1 MPPQHV
7 LPASMSLREHLPT
20 AELIGASDIYF
31 SDVTLDSRECR
42 PKTLF
47 VVSQRDCRHGSQF
60 IDDAIARGA
69 VGVVTSQPL
78 ANCSIPQCVVAN
90 PRAAYAYLC
99 QALYGHPSSRL
110 KIMGVTGTNGK
121 TTVSWMTRALMASSG
136 HRTGLLGTV
145 EYFDGY
151 RAEPSVLTT
160 PDAKLMAFWQ
170 HRMASR
176 GTTHLAMELSSHA
189 LDQSRAAAL
198 PLDCAIVTN
207 ITHDHLDYHGD
218 FASYR
223 EAKARILDL
232 VKPGGTIVLH
242 INDPGAASLVR
253 LVPAECRLI
262 RYGVNVEA
270 ELSAHILS
278 ESLSGTTFRV
288 QYQGQV
294 IQMKLRLLGRH
305 NVENALAAL
314 AAGLA
319 WKVPFLS
326 MAEALE
332 EFRPVPG
339 RMERCTWGE
348 PFDVFV
354 DYAHTP
360 DALSRTL
367 TALRGLTRGRLI
379 CVFGAGGDR
388 DAAKRPLLGRA
399 AALADVAMITS
410 DNPRSEDPREI
421 IQQIRQGVPANQVEV
436 VMEVDRKV
444 AIQRAIESA
453 LPGDMILI
461 AGKGHE
467 SEQIIGGIHFPFDD
481 RRVVREL
488 LENRFDET
496 GKVMRSNPWI
506 STSSLI
512 ANGYADVESGFPPAD
527 LSLVTEAILPNMGT
541 VEPDSLQ
548 RVSA

>member
-1 MPPQHV
+1 MPPQHA
-7 LPASMSLREHLPT
+7 LPASLSLKDHLPT
-20 AELIGASDIYF
+20 AELMGAGDVYF
-31 SDVTLDSRECR
+31 NDVTLDSRECR

-47 VVSQRDCRHGSQF
+47 VAAPGRNGHGGQFLEEAVS
-60 IDDAIARGA
+60 RGA
-69 VGVVTSQPL
+69 VGVVTSQVL
-78 ANCSIPQCVVAN
+78 ANCPLPQCIVAN
-90 PRAAYAYLC
+90 PRAAYAYLS
-99 QALYGHPSSRL
+99 QSLYGHPASRL
-110 KIMGVTGTNGK
+110 RMMGVTGTNGK
-121 TTVSWMTRALMASSG
+121 TTVSWMTRALMAKSG

-160 PDAKLMAFWQ
+160 PDAKLLAFWQ
-170 HRMASR
+170 HRMVSR

-232 VKPGGTIVLH
+232 VKPGGTIALH
-242 INDPGAASLVR
+242 INDPGAASIVS

-262 RYGVNVEA
+262 RYGVNVDA
-270 ELSAHILS
+270 ELSAQILS

-294 IQMKLRLLGRH
+294 MQMKLRILGRH
-305 NVENALAAL
+305 NIENALAAL

-348 PFDVFV
+348 PFDIFV

-360 DALSRTL
+360 DALSRAL
-367 TALRGLTRGRLI
+367 CSLRGLTRGRLI

-388 DAAKRPLLGRA
+388 DATKRPLLGRA
-399 AALADVAMITS
+399 ASQADVAIITS
-410 DNPRSEDPREI
+410 DNPRSEDPEKI
-421 IQQIRQGVPANQVEV
+421 IQQICDGVPAQQVEV
-436 VMEVDRKV
+436 VIEADRKL
-444 AIQRAIESA
+444 AIQHAIEQA

-467 SEQIIGGIHFPFDD
+467 SEQIIGGSHLPFDD

-488 LENRFDET
+488 LENRSKET
-496 GKVMRSNPWI
+496 LNRLSPVATFS
-506 STSSLI
+506 
-512 ANGYADVESGFPPAD
+512 ANSYAAVGYSEIVSAASPVGMA
-527 LSLVTEAILPNMGT
+527 LQTEAILPNPAA
-541 VEPDSLQ
+541 VETDSLQ